1 MLRFS
6 IFVFIFLIY
15 FIPFFFFFFFC
26 KKIWFPQV
34 PQVPRSAIRG
44 FGSPETLTHLF
55 WHCRSSQTFWNN
67 VSQWTSEE
75 HDLTN
80 LNITPFSPALC
91 LGLIDNISNLL
102 LHNFLLIDRHYIY
115 SCKLRN
121 TIPMVQVYT
130 QLVIRSMEI
139 EKQIPFDNNNLA
151 SFRKKWAT
159 FKQCP
164 SEYNLTNTVN

>member
-1 MLRFS
+1 MTNDFKIGKKETHS
-6 IFVFIFLIY
+6 CS
-15 FIPFFFFFFFC
+15 FC
-26 KKIWFPQV
+26 
-34 PQVPRSAIRG
+34 A
-44 FGSPETLTHLF
+44 GSPETLTHLF
-55 WHCRSSQTFWNN
+55 WHCRSTQTFWNN
-67 VSQWTSEE
+67 VSQWTSAEL
-75 HDLTN
+75 DLTN

-91 LGLIDNISNLL
+91 LGIIDNISNLL
-102 LHNFLLIDRHYIY
+102 LHHFLLIARHYIY

-139 EKQIPFDNNNLA
+139 EKQIAFDNNNLA